1 MSLLLFR
8 CIECIWY
15 KQEYDYFL
23 QFCGDCVQTFKILF
37 DVHINGVNYKKSLLK
52 NFWKLRQQNW
62 LKIRQWTLSFHFTK
76 FVYDLLYIGIF
87 NKKIVRTKK
96 TTSPQS
102 LLVWWFI
109 RHCLK
114 STALHLLWNWY
125 HLSLFSC
132 RKERL
137 TQEIMGRYFKF
148 RNKLTSDVVSNT
160 W

>member
-1 MSLLLFR
+1 MHNLCLYYYLGVHFR

-87 NKKIVRTKK
+87 NKKIVRTKNHVPTILTCLMIYSSLLEIDSSSSTLK
-96 TTSPQS
+96 LISS
-102 LLVWWFI
+102 LLVFLSKGTI
-109 RHCLK
+109 NARN
-114 STALHLLWNWY
+114 NWKI
-125 HLSLFSC
+125 L
-132 RKERL
+132 
-137 TQEIMGRYFKF
+137 
-148 RNKLTSDVVSNT
+148 
-160 W
+160 